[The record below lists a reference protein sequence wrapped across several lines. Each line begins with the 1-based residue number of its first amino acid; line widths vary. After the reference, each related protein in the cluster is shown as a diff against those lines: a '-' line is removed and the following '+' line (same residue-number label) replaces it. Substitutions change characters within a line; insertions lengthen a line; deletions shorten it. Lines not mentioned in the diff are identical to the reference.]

1 MGIITLNYVDA
12 DEPHSVNLD
21 RDSTSIGRSP
31 NQDIVL
37 NDPCVS
43 RLHAIIIRNGN
54 TYTVIDQN
62 STHGTFLNA
71 TRVERAVLE
80 FEDVLQMGSLK
91 GPELRFHLHQR
102 TRRPDTRWNRES
114 VACSLP

>member
-1 MGIITLNYVDA
+1 MDIIRIKYVDA
-12 DEPHSVNLD
+12 DGPHSVNLD

-43 RLHAIIIRNGN
+43 RLHAIILRDGN
-54 TYTVIDQN
+54 TYTVVDQN

-80 FEDVLQMGSLK
+80 FGDVLQMGSLK
-91 GPELRFHLHQR
+91 GPQLRFHLRQKDQE
-102 TRRPDTRWNRES
+102 TNYPLES
-114 VACSLP
+114 RVS